1 MSWSF
6 LHRERY
12 LIAGQTGSSGGL
24 MAAPT
29 AAINDLKEWLQGLG
43 LEKYADAFA
52 REEIELEVIAELT
65 DTDLQSLGIPMGP
78 RKQILRAI
86 DQLKQAST
94 SAAAPPV
101 PRNVEEPERRQLTV
115 MFCDLISTTALS
127 RQLDP
132 EDMRDL
138 IRAYQDLVVEHVA
151 RFDGHIASFAGDGVK
166 VYFGFPTAL
175 ENQAERAIRAA
186 KSISDA
192 IGSLR
197 TPAQE
202 PLAIRIGVATG
213 PVVVGDLIGK
223 GAAQEE
229 LVVGETPNLAARLQ
243 QLAEPG
249 ETVISATT
257 RQLVGELFEL
267 QGPGRYQLKG
277 FGEPVEAWRVL
288 GEGQIASRFDA
299 LRAFDATPLIGRNGE
314 IALLDERWALARQG
328 KGQVTVL
335 SGEPGIGKSRVARN
349 FLRELPGILRLNCH
363 TNAGHI
369 SPAALCIHSSSI
381 SSGGLMPDR
390 MTAAAMRRAFRQIRN
405 YSCYPPSK
413 VRGRQPREKF
423 FEAYV
428 DYVRQLSKD
437 RPVLFLVEDV
447 HWADPSSLEL
457 LDLVI
462 AGIADCGVLVLIT
475 FRPQFDGISRKHG
488 HVTLLTL
495 NRCDR
500 ASVIAMVNN
509 LAAGE
514 GPVGSGPR
522 PNRKADR
529 WSPAL
534 RGRIDQSDN
543 RNRRSLRQ
551 DRRSHEI
558 PRANSGHGYNSLMVR
573 LDRLG
578 PAKRVAQLAS
588 AIGREF
594 SYDVLHA
601 ISQFER
607 KDLDAALKNL
617 VAAEIVYP
625 LQHSPGV
632 TYIFKHA
639 LVQDAAYQSLL
650 ARQLHTIH
658 ASIADILAEK
668 FPTIPEREPELLAHH
683 LTLARQDRRAI
694 PYWQLAG
701 QRAARISSYIEASNH
716 LNHALALLRSLPDA
730 SKDARQE
737 LDLMVGLATVQLATR
752 GYGAPDV
759 AAAFSEAKK
768 RCHQLGGSEHLMT
781 VLFGEWACGIHR
793 QPLDDV
799 VRLSRGLRR
808 VAKSTE
814 DVGDSL
820 MGDRALG
827 NSLLFAGRFAQARLY
842 LSRAA
847 QAYDEERHQKL
858 ALRYGLDLKTA
869 SLSLLLMTEWA
880 VGSPHEAAETGKQA
894 IAHAERIEHGNSIA
908 HALIHG
914 GLFLEQFQNKP
925 AQILRY
931 AERLGE
937 ISERGGFRMFLAWCR
952 ILEGWALFELGE
964 QSKGTAQMQDG
975 IRSAQDT
982 GSILYQPYFLTLLGS
997 SYGAQLDF
1005 EKGLE
1010 AIEDAIRFVEDRGE
1024 RWYAAEVYRVK
1035 GELSMRGG
1043 GDRNGATRALR
1054 HALDIAHRQR
1064 SASFTQRVQSSLAEL
1079 DAVYGR

>member
-1 MSWSF
+1 
-6 LHRERY
+6 
-12 LIAGQTGSSGGL
+12 

-115 MFCDLISTTALS
+115 MFCDLVGSTALS
-127 RQLDP
+127 RRLDP

-243 QLAEPG
+243 TLAEPG

-328 KGQVTVL
+328 KGQVTLL
-335 SGEPGIGKSRVARN
+335 SGEPGIGKSRIAQEFSARIARDTPIKLSYQCWPH
-349 FLRELPGILRLNCH
+349 F
-363 TNAGHI
+363 A
-369 SPAALCIHSSSI
+369 SSTLHPFI
-381 SSGGLMPDR
+381 EHLK
-390 MTAAAMRRAFRQIRN
+390 RRADAGPDDR
-405 YSCYPPSK
+405 SGDAKSVPPNPELFLLPAEQGEASS
-413 VRGRQPREKF
+413 QPREKF

-475 FRPQFDGISRKHG
+475 FRPEFDGISRKHG

-500 ASVIAMVNN
+500 ASVIAMVNH
-509 LAAGE
+509 LAAGKDLSAAVRDQIAKQTDGVPLFVE
-514 GPVGSGPR
+514 ELT
-522 PNRKADR
+522 KAIIETADR
-529 WSPAL
+529 YDRTGDPVKSQELIPATL
-534 RGRIDQSDN
+534 YD
-543 RNRRSLRQ
+543 
-551 DRRSHEI
+551 
-558 PRANSGHGYNSLMVR
+558 SLMVR

-814 DVGDSL
+814 DVGNSL

-880 VGSPHEAAETGKQA
+880 VGSPHEAAETGKRA